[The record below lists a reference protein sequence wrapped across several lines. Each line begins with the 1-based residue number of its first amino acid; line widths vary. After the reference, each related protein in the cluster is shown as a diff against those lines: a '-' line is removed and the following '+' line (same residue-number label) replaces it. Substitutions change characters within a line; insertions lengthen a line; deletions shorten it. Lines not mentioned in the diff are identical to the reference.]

1 MSPDNNSKKAADLAI
16 KATGLGRRYGRS
28 WALSHIDLEVPA
40 GESLLLVGANG
51 SGKTTLLRLLAG
63 TSMATAGELEIFGF
77 DRTRNRLECRRL
89 VSMVSHE
96 NYLYDRL
103 TAYETVRLWAR
114 LLGYEPSDELVLA
127 SLDEVALAER
137 AHDATMTFSAG
148 MKKTPHSGSDQARD
162 APRGAA
168 RRADGGTRCRRQGAG
183 LSLDRRPPQLRS
195 HRGLLVALSLPGP
208 SGRRSHP
215 APGARPGAV
224 AGPPRGVLRATA
236 AGDRCIMSKD
246 IKQELAELPRSSFLH
261 QVSTLV
267 RKDLLLEW
275 RSRSRFLSVLLFGVV
290 TLVLFSFAVGP
301 DTTTMR
307 DIAGGFLILGL
318 LLSSTLGLSESFR
331 NEQQHRAFEGLTLL
345 PVDAIALFY
354 GKAISNTLF
363 LLMLGPIL
371 IPVAIVLYSVELSL
385 TSLGMLFL
393 LWGLAAAGLSAPG
406 TLYAAMTSRVESQ
419 DVLLPVLLFPLVTPL
434 LLAAVK
440 AAGLILDGDPMTQL
454 RSWFIMLLAFN
465 GIFWSL
471 AGILFPFLDAEGL

>member
-1 MSPDNNSKKAADLAI
+1 MVTEGISSGDVKA
-16 KATGLGRRYGRS
+16 
-28 WALSHIDLEVPA
+28 
-40 GESLLLVGANG
+40 
-51 SGKTTLLRLLAG
+51 
-63 TSMATAGELEIFGF
+63 
-77 DRTRNRLECRRL
+77 
-89 VSMVSHE
+89 
-96 NYLYDRL
+96 
-103 TAYETVRLWAR
+103 
-114 LLGYEPSDELVLA
+114 
-127 SLDEVALAER
+127 
-137 AHDATMTFSAG
+137 
-148 MKKTPHSGSDQARD
+148 
-162 APRGAA
+162 
-168 RRADGGTRCRRQGAG
+168 
-183 LSLDRRPPQLRS
+183 
-195 HRGLLVALSLPGP
+195 
-208 SGRRSHP
+208 
-215 APGARPGAV
+215 
-224 AGPPRGVLRATA
+224 
-236 AGDRCIMSKD
+236 
-246 IKQELAELPRSSFLH
+246 ELAELPRSSFLR
-261 QVSTLV
+261 QVVTLV
-267 RKDLLLEW
+267 RKDMLLEW

-363 LLMLGPIL
+363 LLLLGPIL
-371 IPVAIVLYSVELSL
+371 IPVAIVLYSVELSVS
-385 TSLGMLFL
+385 SLGMLFL
-393 LWGLAAAGLSAPG
+393 LWTMAAAGLSAPG

-454 RSWFIMLLAFN
+454 QSWFIMLLAFN